1 MAAMA
6 HSVVSDE
13 DQRKKADDDE
23 KVSTDDET
31 RSKVSFEDGGERWM
45 NQRVVCHHCQI
56 GTVNIVHQHAP
67 LLHQHLFHPDPK
79 EQDEAEGTPKKRE
92 IGTVNV
98 LVRDEDDEAKGPPP
112 MKKRP
117 SAFEGRGAA
126 ASRE

>member
-13 DQRKKADDDE
+13 DQQGARSHDV
-23 KVSTDDET
+23 VSTDDKT
-31 RSKVSFEDGGERWM
+31 RSKVSFEDGGGRCM

-79 EQDEAEGTPKKRE
+79 KQDETEGTPKKRE

-126 ASRE
+126 ASGE

>member
-13 DQRKKADDDE
+13 DQQGARSHSV
-23 KVSTDDET
+23 VSTDEKT
-31 RSKVSFEDGGERWM
+31 RIKVSFEDGGERCM

-67 LLHQHLFHPDPK
+67 LLHQHLFQPDPE

-126 ASRE
+126 ASGE

>member
-13 DQRKKADDDE
+13 DQQGARSHSV
-23 KVSTDDET
+23 VSTDNET
-31 RSKVSFEDGGERWM
+31 RSKVSFEDGGERCM

-126 ASRE
+126 ASGE